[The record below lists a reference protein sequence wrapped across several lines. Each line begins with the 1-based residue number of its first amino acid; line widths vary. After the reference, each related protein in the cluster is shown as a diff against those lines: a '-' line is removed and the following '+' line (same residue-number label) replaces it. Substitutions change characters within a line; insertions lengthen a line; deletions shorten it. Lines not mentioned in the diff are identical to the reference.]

1 MAQQPTL
8 SVPRKLSKL
17 FRAKLL
23 AAGVNYKIPRRQP
36 FGLFT
41 VEVSSQ
47 ASTKA
52 FDVWLQ
58 LQLK

>member
-1 MAQQPTL
+1 MNRPTL
-8 SVPRKLSKL
+8 SVPYSQSRL

-41 VEVSSQ
+41 VEVSGQ